1 MPEAEDVQL
10 AGIVLAGG
18 RGARLGGVRKADL
31 RRDGR
36 ALLDRALS
44 ACGACAEVVVVGDA
58 PADGPQG
65 ARHGRVRFVRE
76 EPAYGGP
83 AAGLLTG
90 AAALGPAV
98 RSLVVLAVDMP
109 LVDDGTVRRLLDAAG
124 PDGADGSALVDATGR
139 RQLAM
144 VLRRAALARVAPP
157 PDAWSGLPL
166 HRLLAGLRL
175 VAVPARADEAA
186 DVDTWD
192 DAARLRV
199 EPRPDQGSPFG
210 RFPG

>member
-18 RGARLGGVRKADL
+18 RGARLGGVRKGDL

-44 ACGACAEVVVVGDA
+44 ACAACAEVVVVGDA
-58 PADGPQG
+58 PAD
-65 ARHGRVRFVRE
+65 ARSGRVRFVRE

-90 AAALGPAV
+90 AATVGPGA

-109 LVDDGTVRRLLDAAG
+109 LVDGGTVRRLLDAVG
-124 PDGADGSALVDATGR
+124 RGSTDGAVLVDGAGR

-144 VLRRAALARVAPP
+144 ALRRDALARVAPP
-157 PDAWSGLPL
+157 PDDWSGLPL

-175 VAVPARADEAA
+175 VAVPAHADEAA

-199 EPRPDQGSPFG
+199 EPRPD
-210 RFPG
+210 